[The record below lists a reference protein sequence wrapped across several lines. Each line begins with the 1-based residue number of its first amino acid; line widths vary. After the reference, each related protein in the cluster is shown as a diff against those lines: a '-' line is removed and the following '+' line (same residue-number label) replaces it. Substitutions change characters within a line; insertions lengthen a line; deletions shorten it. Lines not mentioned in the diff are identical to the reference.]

1 MHSSTRQI
9 IIDKSLG
16 FSRELREGEIH
27 INLMLIQHP
36 AYGLISQSI
45 RVLVFHQE
53 GGIDMDLKYKYL
65 DPVSHP
71 KSNPVNNRLWNDFK
85 KANELKYLN
94 GVISIMID

>member
-1 MHSSTRQI
+1 
-9 IIDKSLG
+9 
-16 FSRELREGEIH
+16 
-27 INLMLIQHP
+27 
-36 AYGLISQSI
+36 
-45 RVLVFHQE
+45 VFHQE